1 MEWPCR
7 RGYLAAMTTHD
18 KTNKRDPVARIRL
31 VEGVLRRWDPVGVQ
45 PGRFAPA
52 EEYDS
57 YAPQIVCMVESG
69 CSADAL
75 VAHLEHLSV
84 HTLGVDSNLRA
95 STKFAAEILR
105 TLQPFT

>member
-57 YAPQIVCMVESG
+57 YAPQIVSMVESG

-84 HTLGVDSNLRA
+84 NTLGVDSNLRA

>member
-1 MEWPCR
+1 MKPHEN
-7 RGYLAAMTTHD
+7 
-18 KTNKRDPVARIRL
+18 KTNKRDASTKIRL

-52 EEYDS
+52 DEYDS
-57 YAPQIVCMVESG
+57 YAPQIVSMVEGG

-75 VAHLEHLSV
+75 VQHLEHLSV
-84 HTLGVDSNLRA
+84 ETMGVGSNLRA

-105 TLQPFT
+105 TLQSNV

>member
-1 MEWPCR
+1 
-7 RGYLAAMTTHD
+7 MTPD
-18 KTNKRDPVARIRL
+18 NKNNKRDPAAKLRL

-52 EEYDS
+52 DEYDS
-57 YAPQIVCMVESG
+57 YAPKIVSMVESG

-84 HTLGVDSNLRA
+84 DTMGVGSNLRS
-95 STKFAAEILR
+95 STKFAAEIFR
-105 TLQPFT
+105 TLQSPNDAR